1 MDILKKIF
9 GTKNARDL
17 KRIRPIVAEIN
28 RIEAEYQSRNFTD
41 ADFPRMTAEFKK
53 RIADG
58 ETLDRILPEAFA
70 LVKNA
75 CRHLVGTTEDV
86 CGHTLTWDMV
96 PFDCQLVGGI
106 VLHQGKIAEMQTG
119 EGKTLVA
126 TLPLYLNALAGKNV
140 QLVTVNDY
148 LARRDATWM
157 GHLYKY
163 LGLTVGC
170 IQNSM
175 DSAERRAQY
184 QCDITYGTN
193 SEFGFDY
200 LRDNGMAV
208 QPDQVVQNGHNFAI
222 VDEVDSILIDE
233 ARTPLIISGP
243 ATVSTS
249 HQYMAMKPLVDT
261 IVRHQVKQC
270 NEFIA
275 EAKKALAAND
285 TWGCKKRIYQV
296 YHSTP
301 KHKQLLHMFEE
312 PEIRKL
318 HEDVEMEMLSEMH
331 KEEAR
336 SLRGELFFTIDERTR
351 EVALTDKGC
360 DKMNPQDPSMF
371 VIPDLASEMS
381 QLDGANDL
389 SVEEKAKRKSRLQAD
404 FMERSERV
412 HVVDQLLRA
421 YCLYEKDVDY
431 VVQENHVYIVDEFT
445 GRILPGRRWSDGL
458 HQAVEAKEGVEIEK
472 ESQTLATITIQN
484 YFRLYKKLAGMTGT
498 AETEAREFK
507 DIYKLDVVAIPTNRP
522 IRRIDGN
529 DQIYRTQREKYKAI
543 IAEVQKRHAAGQPVL
558 LGTVTVDTS
567 EVLSRLLK
575 AAKIPHEVLN
585 AKNHAREAEIVMLA
599 GQPGAVTIA
608 TNMAGRG
615 TDIKLGP
622 GVVTLPPEV
631 VKSNLGLKDKVPGE
645 KDTIQQILLA
655 HPQGLHVIGSE
666 RHESRRIDRQLR
678 GRCSRQGDPGS
689 SQFYISLED
698 NLMRLFGSQKISG
711 IMQRLG
717 MKEGEVMEHRFLNK
731 SVETAQRRVE
741 QQNYAIRKRTLE
753 FDDVMNKQRSIVYEL
768 RGTIL
773 SGGPDVVHGTIL
785 DVFNDLVQTQ
795 SERHLSDPKGS
806 GVEAFCDWVAGTFPV
821 LVDAA
826 ALKPFL
832 GEPGKAG
839 EYVFNLVK
847 DAYEAKC
854 RSENPDVLPDME
866 RGVFLQCIDREWQ
879 DYLRAMDELR
889 HNVNLRS
896 YGQRDPLIE
905 YKREAFDMFENLM
918 NTIKSGVASYE
929 FRATT
934 ERNVRRMIMARA
946 IAEANAE
953 AAEAVKNGASQEEA
967 KRIAQEKVQR
977 AMVENALAEANAR
990 AGAALQNGATQD
1002 EARQIFEQV
1011 LAQMNI
1017 RVVQNPPSGAESP
1030 AAVENG
1036 PAEPPP
1042 AEPPAPVEQKPVE
1055 PPPPVAEEPKAAPP
1069 PPAPEPAKKDV
1080 GDVFASMMSE
1090 MSGQRVQ
1097 AVRRPPPGAR
1107 PGMPIV
1113 GRNDLCPC
1121 GSGKKYKKCC
1131 GRGQM

>member
-1 MDILKKIF
+1 MNILKKIF
-9 GTKNARDL
+9 GTKNSRDL
-17 KRIRPIVAEIN
+17 KRLRPLVAEIN
-28 RIEAEYQSRNFTD
+28 RIEAEYQAKNFTD
-41 ADFPRMTAEFKK
+41 EDFPRMTAEFKRRLAAK
-53 RIADG
+53 
-58 ETLDRILPEAFA
+58 EVTLDGLLPEAFA

-75 CRHLVGTTEDV
+75 CRHLMGTTEEV
-86 CGHTLTWDMV
+86 CGHTLTWDMI

-170 IQNSM
+170 IQNTM

-184 QCDITYGTN
+184 ACDITYGTN

-208 QPDQVVQNGHNFAI
+208 EPDQVVQNGHNFAI

-249 HQYMAMKPLVDT
+249 AQYIAMKPLVDA
-261 IVRHQVKQC
+261 IVRVQTMQC
-270 NEFIA
+270 NDFIA
-275 EAKKALAAND
+275 QAKKALAEGD
-285 TWGCKKRIYQV
+285 EEECKRKIYQV
-296 YHSTP
+296 YHSMP
-301 KHKQLLHMFEE
+301 KHKQMLHMFEDAN
-312 PEIRKL
+312 IRKL
-318 HEDVEMEMLSEMH
+318 HEDVELQMLGEMR
-331 KEEAR
+331 KEEGIR
-336 SLRGELFFTIDERTR
+336 LREELYFTIDERTR

-360 DKMNPQDPSMF
+360 DKMNPQDPKMF

-381 QLDGANDL
+381 QIDGDRDMPSDERA
-389 SVEEKAKRKSRLQAD
+389 ERKRAAQAD
-404 FMERSERV
+404 FMERSARV
-412 HVVDQLLRA
+412 HVVNQLLRA
-421 YCLYEKDVDY
+421 YCLYERDVDY
-431 VVQENHVYIVDEFT
+431 VVQDNNVYIVDEFT

-507 DIYKLDVVAIPTNRP
+507 DIYKLDVVVIPTNRP

-543 IAEVQKRHAAGQPVL
+543 IEEVRRRHEAGQPVL

-575 AAKIPHEVLN
+575 VAKIPHEVLN

-622 GVVTLPPEV
+622 GVVSLPPDV
-631 VKSNLGLKDKVPGE
+631 VKSQLRLEDRLPGE
-645 KDTIQQILLA
+645 RKTIRELLMDK
-655 HPQGLHVIGSE
+655 PQGLHVIGSE

-689 SQFYISLED
+689 SQFFISLED

-711 IMQRLG
+711 IMLRLG
-717 MKEGEVMEHRFLNK
+717 MKEGEVMEHRWLNK

-741 QQNYAIRKRTLE
+741 QQHYAIRKRTLE
-753 FDDVMNKQRSIVYEL
+753 FDDVMNKQRSIIYEL

-773 SGGPDVVHGTIL
+773 TGTPEDVHGTIL
-785 DVFNDLVQTQ
+785 DVFNDLVLSQA
-795 SERHLSDPKGS
+795 ERFLSDPKGAGMEDFLS
-806 GVEAFCDWVAGTFPV
+806 WLGVTFPV
-821 LVDAA
+821 TAGEDD
-826 ALKPFL
+826 LKPFL

-839 EYVFNLVK
+839 EFVFNLVK
-847 DAYEAKC
+847 EAYEAKC
-854 RSENPDVLPDME
+854 AAEDPRVLPYME
-866 RGVFLQCIDREWQ
+866 RGVFLSCIDRQWQ
-879 DYLRAMDELR
+879 DYLRAMDDLR
-889 HNVNLRS
+889 HGVNLRS

-905 YKREAFDMFENLM
+905 YKREAFNMFENLM
-918 NTIKSGVASYE
+918 TTIKTEVANTE

-934 ERNVRRMIMARA
+934 AMNMRRMLAAQQMRT
-946 IAEANAE
+946 NA
-953 AAEAVKNGASQEEA
+953 GAFDEEQAEEA
-967 KRIAQEKVQR
+967 
-977 AMVENALAEANAR
+977 
-990 AGAALQNGATQD
+990 
-1002 EARQIFEQV
+1002 
-1011 LAQMNI
+1011 
-1017 RVVQNPPSGAESP
+1017 P
-1030 AAVENG
+1030 AAPQSRA
-1036 PAEPPP
+1036 PARPDS
-1042 AEPPAPVEQKPVE
+1042 
-1055 PPPPVAEEPKAAPP
+1055 AAQG
-1069 PPAPEPAKKDV
+1069 KSV
-1080 GDVFASMMSE
+1080 QDVFASMMSQVA
-1090 MSGQRVQ
+1090 GRPVR
-1097 AVRRPPPGAR
+1097 AVRNPAAAPNSAPA
-1107 PGMPIV
+1107 PAV
-1113 GRNDLCPC
+1113 GRNDPCPC

-1131 GRGQM
+1131 GRNLV